1 MLKTLSAAPAIRR
14 THQPIRRKSY
24 LRGREGVFWRPMS
37 RQDLDRIVQAA
48 VRYDLAGKQKGQ
60 RNGPLGPVGLQV
72 LALMAH
78 KVNRKTGQLDPAI
91 TYFMAKLK
99 RSRDAIVNALKAL
112 RDHGFL
118 DWLRRYVPTGNASGP
133 QVQQTSNAYRLS
145 MPARALRLLG
155 WRAAPAPL
163 PDDLS
168 HGQEQRLVERD
179 EMMSDMH
186 PVDRAMARVED
197 EGLAAVLASL
207 GHAIFLKKERE
218 SAERSESGNI
228 SIK

>member
-1 MLKTLSAAPAIRR
+1 MLKTLSAAPVRR
-14 THQPIRRKSY
+14 TYQPIRRKSH
-24 LRGREGVFWRPMS
+24 LKGREGAFWRPTN
-37 RQDLDRIVQAA
+37 RQDLDHIMHAA

-78 KVNRKTGQLDPAI
+78 KINRKTGQLDPAI

-99 RSRDAIVNALKAL
+99 RSRDAIVRALNAL

-118 DWLRRYVPTGNASGP
+118 DSLRRYVPTGNKTGP
-133 QVQQTSNAYRLS
+133 QLQQTSNAYRLS
-145 MPARALRLLG
+145 LPARAQRLLG

-163 PDDLS
+163 PDDFVQ
-168 HGQEQRLVERD
+168 HQVQRAAHREALMANV
-179 EMMSDMH
+179 H
-186 PVDRAMARVED
+186 PVDRAIANVED

-218 SAERSESGNI
+218 SAQRSESGSI
-228 SIK
+228 SI